1 MLNKRVLATAILS
14 LSIAAPTATNILP
27 TAQAAPSHLGCGKQ
41 VVEDAGFKGD
51 VSIVVAKHL
60 KVSCGLSVQQIAQ
73 LSDSDLTQVIEE
85 LGISKEGFNP
95 ALVRAA
101 ARTIDQNTDK
111 SGNGGGAGDHDR
123 DNQTGVSVDRIKAG
137 ARTVTGTVYLQ
148 ADQDEQKVSAALP
161 GRNFVTVTAK
171 KKNPGKAETVKFEIP
186 VPEGLQLR
194 EHHQVFVYTGEGA
207 PTPQRIRNGGAMLLV
222 EAEGS
227 GGEEGSAD
235 SADNGAQAQ
244 QTQIL
249 VDDIV
254 VGAQTITGKVKLPEG
269 VSEQKIAAF
278 FPRSLF
284 GEAIVSKSE
293 ADAAGAVAFE
303 IAVPESLNLRVG
315 DQVKIGPVG
324 SPAEIQSVT
333 VKSAS

>member
-41 VVEDAGFKGD
+41 VVEDAGFKGN

-85 LGISKEGFNP
+85 LGISKVGFTP
-95 ALVRAA
+95 VLVRAA
-101 ARTIDQNTDK
+101 AGTIDQSTDK
-111 SGNGGGAGDHDR
+111 PGKGGGAGELDR
-123 DNQTGVSVDRIKAG
+123 DNQTGVNVDRIKAG
-137 ARTVTGTVYLQ
+137 DRAVTGTVYLQ

-171 KKNPGKAETVKFEIP
+171 KTNPGKAETVKFEIP
-186 VPEGLQLR
+186 VPESLRLR
-194 EHHQVFVYTGEGA
+194 EHHQVFVYTGEGV

-222 EAEGS
+222 EADGS
-227 GGEEGSAD
+227 AGEEGSAD
-235 SADNGAQAQ
+235 SADNGAPTQ

-284 GEAIVSKSE
+284 AQVSVQNAQK
-293 ADAAGAVAFE
+293 DAQGFVNFE
-303 IAVPESLNLRVG
+303 IAVPESLNLQVG
-315 DQVKIGPVG
+315 DHVKIGPVG
-324 SPAEIQSVT
+324 KLAEIQT
-333 VKSAS
+333 VVVKA

>member
-85 LGISKEGFNP
+85 LGISKVGLNL

-101 ARTIDQNTDK
+101 AGTIDQNTDK
-111 SGNGGGAGDHDR
+111 PGNAGGTDDLDR
-123 DNQTGVSVDRIKAG
+123 DYQTGVSVDRIKAG

-148 ADQDEQKVSAALP
+148 ADQDEQKISAALP
-161 GRNFVTVTAK
+161 RRNFVTVTAK
-171 KKNPGKAETVKFEIP
+171 KKNPGKAELVKFEIP
-186 VPEGLQLR
+186 VPESLRLR

-222 EAEGS
+222 EAEGA
-227 GGEEGSAD
+227 GAGEGSAD
-235 SADNGAQAQ
+235 GADNGAQTQ

-249 VDDIV
+249 VDEIAA
-254 VGAQTITGKVKLPEG
+254 GAQTITGKVKLPEG

-293 ADAAGAVAFE
+293 ADAAGVVAFE

>member
-14 LSIAAPTATNILP
+14 LSIVAPTVSTLSPI
-27 TAQAAPSHLGCGKQ
+27 AQAAPSHLGCGKQ

-85 LGISKEGFNP
+85 LGISKAGLNL

-101 ARTIDQNTDK
+101 AGTIDQNTDK
-111 SGNGGGAGDHDR
+111 PGNAGGTGDLDR
-123 DNQTGVSVDRIKAG
+123 NYQTGVSVDRIKAG

-148 ADQDEQKVSAALP
+148 ADQDEQKISAALP
-161 GRNFVTVTAK
+161 RRNFVTVTAK
-171 KKNPGKAETVKFEIP
+171 KKNPGKAELVKFEIP
-186 VPEGLQLR
+186 VPDGLQLR

-222 EAEGS
+222 EADGS
-227 GGEEGSAD
+227 GSGQDSAD
-235 SADNGAQAQ
+235 GADNGAETQ

-249 VDDIV
+249 VDEIAA
-254 VGAQTITGKVKLPEG
+254 GAQTITGKVKLSEG

-284 GEAIVSKSE
+284 AQVSVQSAQK
-293 ADAAGAVAFE
+293 DAQGFVNFE
-303 IAVPESLNLRVG
+303 ITVPESLNLQEG
-315 DQVKIGPVG
+315 EQVKIGPVG
-324 SPAEIQSVT
+324 KLAEIQT
-333 VKSAS
+333 VVVKA

>member
-1 MLNKRVLATAILS
+1 MINKRAVAAAVLS
-14 LSIAAPTATNILP
+14 LSIVIPGASSV
-27 TAQAAPSHLGCGKQ
+27 AQATTAPKHLGCDKT
-41 VVEDAGFKGD
+41 VAEDAGFRGTS
-51 VSIVVAKHL
+51 SIVVAKHL
-60 KVSCGLSVQQIAQ
+60 KVSCGLSVAEISQ
-73 LSDSDLTQVIEE
+73 LSDSELTQVIEE

-101 ARTIDQNTDK
+101 AGTIDQNTDK

-171 KKNPGKAETVKFEIP
+171 KKNPGTAETVKFEIP

-222 EAEGS
+222 EADGS
-227 GGEEGSAD
+227 GGEESSAD

-293 ADAAGAVAFE
+293 ADAAGVVTFE
-303 IAVPESLNLRVG
+303 IGVPESLHLRVG

-324 SPAEIQSVT
+324 SPAEIQSIT
-333 VKSAS
+333 VRTAS

>member
-14 LSIAAPTATNILP
+14 LSIAAPTVSNLSPI
-27 TAQAAPSHLGCGKQ
+27 AQAAPSHLGCGKQ

-73 LSDSDLTQVIEE
+73 LSDHELTQVIEE
-85 LGISKEGFNP
+85 LGISKAGFNP

-101 ARTIDQNTDK
+101 AGTIDQNTDK
-111 SGNGGGAGDHDR
+111 PGNGGGTDDLDR
-123 DNQTGVSVDRIKAG
+123 DYQTGVSVDRIKAG

-148 ADQDEQKVSAALP
+148 ADQDEQKISAALP
-161 GRNFVTVTAK
+161 RRNFVTVTAK
-171 KKNPGKAETVKFEIP
+171 KKNPGKAELVKFEIP
-186 VPEGLQLR
+186 VPESLQLR

-227 GGEEGSAD
+227 GDGEGSAD
-235 SADNGAQAQ
+235 GADDGAQTQ

-249 VDDIV
+249 IDEIAA
-254 VGAQTITGKVKLPEG
+254 GAKTITGRVKLPEG

-284 GEAIVSKSE
+284 AQVSVQSAQK
-293 ADAAGAVAFE
+293 DAQGFANFE

-315 DQVKIGPVG
+315 DQVKIGSVG
-324 SPAEIQSVT
+324 KLAEIQT
-333 VKSAS
+333 VVVKA

>member
-1 MLNKRVLATAILS
+1 MLNKRLLATAILS
-14 LSIAAPTATNILP
+14 LSIAAPAVSTLSPI
-27 TAQAAPSHLGCGKQ
+27 AQAAPSHLGCGKQ

-85 LGISKEGFNP
+85 LGISKVGLNL

-101 ARTIDQNTDK
+101 AGTIDQNTDK
-111 SGNGGGAGDHDR
+111 PGNAGGTDDLDR
-123 DNQTGVSVDRIKAG
+123 DYQTGVSVDRIKAG

-148 ADQDEQKVSAALP
+148 ADQDEQKISAALP
-161 GRNFVTVTAK
+161 RRNFVTVTAK
-171 KKNPGKAETVKFEIP
+171 KKNPGKAELVKFEIP
-186 VPEGLQLR
+186 VPESLRLR

-227 GGEEGSAD
+227 GAGEDSED
-235 SADNGAQAQ
+235 SADNGAQTQ

-249 VDDIV
+249 VDEIAA
-254 VGAQTITGKVKLPEG
+254 GAQTITGKVKLPEG
-269 VSEQKIAAF
+269 VSEQQIAAF

-284 GEAIVSKSE
+284 AQVSVQNAQK
-293 ADAAGAVAFE
+293 DAQGFVNFE
-303 IAVPESLNLRVG
+303 LAVPESLNLQVG

-324 SPAEIQSVT
+324 KLAEVQT
-333 VKSAS
+333 VVVKA